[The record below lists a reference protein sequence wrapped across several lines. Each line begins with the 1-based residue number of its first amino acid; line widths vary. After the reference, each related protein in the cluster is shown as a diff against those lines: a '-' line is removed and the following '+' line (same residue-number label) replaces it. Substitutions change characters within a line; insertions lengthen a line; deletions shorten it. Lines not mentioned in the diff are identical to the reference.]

1 MSIFSK
7 ILMCTKVEIL
17 VPFVGTIL
25 ISKMA
30 IVFSHIGLP
39 YNERLFYNFPQ
50 IIPLLFVLCHN
61 VYV

>member
-1 MSIFSK
+1 
-7 ILMCTKVEIL
+7 MCTKVEIL

-30 IVFSHIGLP
+30 IGFSHIGLP